1 MIPNTLTA
9 YERYDTKS
17 AVISARSPFYQLTPI
32 GMGTP
37 FVEHLTNYEVRLA
50 TAHCLYPGDLF
61 TQVLWPEYKPSENT
75 TVQRLSAQFRSVN
88 GICNSS
94 NAWIEVLERL
104 TSQTGL
110 RFLTM
115 HTWSPVIAPK
125 QLLRLNR
132 AWCPL
137 CYEEQAKSGA
147 IVYDQLLWALA
158 VVTICPRHQQLLQ
171 LQCPHPHCKKP
182 MPVIETRLQP
192 GYCCYCGGWLGAPLD
207 ESCSAR
213 SSLGDDQFPWH
224 QWVSTTVGDLLAIA
238 PTLSA
243 PPPRERIAQ
252 AIEARLQ
259 QGPQRSLTAL
269 ARHLKIEPPQLWVL
283 YQGQHLP
290 RLDTLLA
297 LCYRLNIAPVRVLTE
312 DLLVTASLQTGQP
325 VKVPAEH
332 GTNRPRR
339 RFDDD
344 LVRHALEAAL
354 AHDSFPPIYPTQL
367 ARDLGYNRT
376 RVRDRF
382 PDLWAALVQK
392 CRDAEVAEVA
402 RCQGHCNTETVRRQ
416 LEAVLAGNEDPPPT
430 MREVALRLGF
440 TQKMLHRFFPALCRA
455 ISAKRGQPF
464 DVAQLRQELEAVLAS
479 DEDPPPSMLQ
489 VAQRLGFPDAV
500 RLYRNLPE
508 LSRAIS
514 ARFES
519 RTGIDGLR
527 TRLEAVLA
535 SNEHPAPNMR
545 TVAQRLGYNEHFLR
559 KHFSDLC
566 RAISAAA
573 RRRPPMDPI
582 AVQQLLEAAL
592 ASDARPAP
600 TVNAIARQIGHD
612 ASRVRESF
620 ADLCQ
625 RLSARNQQD
634 LALLEQELTQILAN
648 VDETP
653 RSLNAIVIQLRTNL
667 TLLKKQFPE
676 QCRLLVERYQTYRGE
691 RRMQRMNIIRDT
703 IRQATIDLHTQGMYP
718 SSYKLTTRMNLGQ
731 HLRLPEARQTWR
743 DTLKE
748 LGYP

>member
-1 MIPNTLTA
+1 MLPEILAA

-50 TAHCLYPGDLF
+50 TVHCLYPGDLF

-75 TVQRLSAQFRSVN
+75 TVQRLSASFRCVN

-115 HTWSPVIAPK
+115 HTWSSVIAPK

-132 AWCPL
+132 AWCPP

-171 LQCPHPHCKKP
+171 LQCPHPLCKKP

-207 ESCSAR
+207 ESFSAR
-213 SSLGDDQFPWH
+213 SSLGDDQFQWH
-224 QWVSTTVGDLLAIA
+224 QWVSTAVGDLLAIA
-238 PTLSA
+238 PTVSA
-243 PPPRERIAQ
+243 PPRERIAQ
-252 AIEARLQ
+252 AIAARLQ
-259 QGPQRSLTAL
+259 QGPQRTVTAL
-269 ARHLKIEPPQLWVL
+269 ARHLKIEPPQLWIL
-283 YQGQHLP
+283 HQGQHIP
-290 RLDTLLA
+290 RLDTFLA
-297 LCYRLNIAPVRVLTE
+297 LCYGLNIAPVHVLTE
-312 DLLVTASLQTGQP
+312 DILLTASLQTGQP
-325 VKVPAEH
+325 AKVPAEH
-332 GTNRPRR
+332 GTKRARK
-339 RFDDD
+339 RFDAD
-344 LVRHALEAAL
+344 LVRHALEEAL
-354 AHDSFPPIYPTQL
+354 DHDSFPPIYATQV
-367 ARDLGYNRT
+367 AQRLGYNRT

-392 CRDAEVAEVA
+392 CCDAEVAEVA
-402 RCQGHCNTETVRRQ
+402 RCQGHCNTETVRHQ

-440 TQKMLHRFFPALCRA
+440 TQKMLHRFFPAICRA

-489 VAQRLGFPDAV
+489 IAQRLGFPDAV
-500 RLYRNLPE
+500 RLYRNLPD

-573 RRRPPMDPI
+573 RHRTILNPI
-582 AVQQLLEAAL
+582 AVQQVLEAAL
-592 ASDARPAP
+592 TSEARPAP
-600 TVNAIARQIGHD
+600 TVNAIARQLGHD
-612 ASRVRESF
+612 ASHLRERF
-620 ADLCQ
+620 TDLCQ
-625 RLSARNQQD
+625 QLSAHNQQD
-634 LALLEQELTQILAN
+634 IARLEQELAQILAN
-648 VDETP
+648 VDEP
-653 RSLNAIVIQLRTNL
+653 PQSMDAIVKQLRTNR

-676 QCRLLVERYQTYRGE
+676 QCRLLIERYQHYLRE
-691 RRMQRMNIIRDT
+691 RSVQRKLRVCAT
-703 IRQATIDLHTQGMYP
+703 VRQATIDLYTQGVYP